1 MNVMDIDRID
11 YKNQTQKFLE
21 SYFELQTNYNIL
33 KKINTQKES
42 IMVKIKDS
50 DSKSL
55 DLYNDLYQ
63 KKEITYEKISITFTN
78 ILSLN

>member
-21 SYFELQTNYNIL
+21 SYFELQTNYNNL